1 MQQTDEVLSKTTIN
15 LIITLLIIGIFSLIW
30 EVIDFLKHN
39 EYFQGV
45 LYLLLLSLLCVLL
58 YGFIKKTKWCWFLLF
73 VFFLI
78 FSVNVIYY
86 LLTVQT
92 DFFGYL
98 MGIILYSLF
107 DILFFIF
114 VFGTPTRNYFNI
126 HWRKRLKIV

>member
-15 LIITLLIIGIFSLIW
+15 LIITLFIIGIFSVIW
-30 EVIDFLKHN
+30 EVIDYFRNN

-45 LYLLLLSLLCVLL
+45 LYLILLTLLSALL

-86 LLTVQT
+86 LLTVKT